1 MKTLRKNC
9 LMSDDDSTPAAK
21 VDAALA
27 SLEQHAQGSGR
38 CRFRPPSVALAIIFC
53 GLSCCALSF
62 SGLASRSVAGDWPMW
77 RYDAGRTAASPES
90 LPDAL
95 TLLWTR
101 EGTPRVQA
109 WDDPLNLDLMT
120 YDRLFEPI
128 VMGGRMFVGH
138 SDSDKLVAL
147 DAATGKEL
155 WSVYADAPV
164 RLPPVGW
171 QGHVYFTSDDGRLY
185 CVEGETGKLK
195 WQFAGAA
202 GPRKVVGNHRLVSA
216 WPARGGAVVRD
227 GKVYFASSIWPFMGV
242 FIYCLDAETGSV
254 EWVNDSTGSSYIKQP
269 HSAPSFAGVGPQGPL
284 VATTNDLIVPGGRSV
299 PAVFDRATGKLRY
312 FELNAGGKGSGGSF
326 VVAND
331 AAFFV
336 HTRLRGVREFNVADG
351 LKTAFMP
358 NEPVLDGELVYSA
371 ETTKEGANVVRAYN
385 AERTV
390 VWEIS
395 ADGTGDL
402 ILAGN
407 KLFAAGAEALSAIQ
421 LPAANADPAT
431 PAVAWFTS
439 APTKTQRLLAADGK
453 LFAVTAD
460 GSIHAYG
467 TATESSA
474 AVAIV
479 HAVPVRQAAVVSE
492 QVTLAES
499 LLSAGDPQGYALWFG
514 AADERLVSAVAA
526 KSSFVQLAVVDE
538 DAARVDRLRRSWDNA
553 GLYGRVTAHAGTPA
567 GFDASPYVA
576 HMIFVG
582 QELSVS
588 LCSDSKQLAKIYES
602 VRPYGGTM
610 QLLAVGEDRQKLA
623 DAIAN
628 AQLEK
633 AEISMTDRGV
643 VVTRVGSLPGA
654 ADWTHL
660 HGDIGNTRKSND
672 ARVKLPLGVLWFG
685 GSSNMDVLP
694 RHGHG
699 PPQQVVN
706 GRLIIQGMDSLSAR
720 DVYTGRVLWKREFRD
735 LGTFDVYYDATY
747 KDTPLDPA
755 YNQVH
760 IPGANARGTNYVV
773 TEDRIYLIE
782 GAVCRLLDPATGDVL
797 QTIELPQDDLQNPR
811 EWSYIGVYED
821 VLIGGLGFA
830 KYRDRLNLPVEE
842 EDSRFTGN
850 KAGFGAKSFDRAGSL
865 ALVGFDRHTGRQLWK
880 VDSKHSFWNNAIVAG
895 DGRIY
900 CLDRNPKVIEEKLAR
915 RGLPVPSTYRLLSFN
930 AKTGTTEWETEQGIF
945 GTWLGYSQQYK
956 LLLQAGAAASDRL
969 VGETDRGMTVYRGED
984 GAVVWSQPELKYSG
998 PCILHNDLI
1007 ITNTNSYSESAGA
1020 FYLRTGKP
1028 QMILNPLTGEESPWK
1043 ISRAYGCNTI
1053 LASENMLTFRSG
1065 AAGFYDLK
1073 THSGTGNFGGFKSG
1087 CTGNLIAAGGV
1098 LNAPDYTR
1106 TCSCSYQNQTSL
1118 AMVHMPDIETWTV
1131 TTLMNLG
1138 ESERRV
1144 QSLGINFGAPGQ
1156 HRDPAGTLW
1165 VEWPAA
1171 ASDVSPLNVEIT
1183 EPVSYFRRHSSSI
1196 TGTDYPWI
1204 FSSGLEGPAE
1214 IRVGTTIGGKKPEP
1228 AAKSSK
1234 DDKCAAS
1241 EDSADEAAAEGSAAE
1256 AAAEESYTIRLFFG
1270 APVGGP
1276 SAGPRQF
1283 DVLLNDVTVLSDV
1296 TLADGQAEI
1305 RDLPPTKLGVVF
1317 KLRLFAK
1324 QGTPVLSGVE
1334 LRRVNP

>member
-1 MKTLRKNC
+1 MNTLRCNGRISNAAFTSASSLTNGRGMKP
-9 LMSDDDSTPAAK
+9 DSH
-21 VDAALA
+21 
-27 SLEQHAQGSGR
+27 EGSVSRLSSRGLHPWWAMMLGMIS
-38 CRFRPPSVALAIIFC
+38 CIAFPSH
-53 GLSCCALSF
+53 GL
-62 SGLASRSVAGDWPMW
+62 GGDWPMW
-77 RYDAGRTAASPES
+77 RYDAGRSAASPES
-90 LPDAL
+90 LPDTL
-95 TLLWTR
+95 NLLWTR

-109 WDDPLNLDLMT
+109 WDDPLNLDLMS

-128 VMGGRMFVGH
+128 VMDGRMFVAH
-138 SDSDKLVAL
+138 SDSDKVVAL
-147 DAATGKEL
+147 DAATGNEL

-171 QGHVYFTSDDGRLY
+171 QSHVYFTSDDGRLY
-185 CVEGETGKLK
+185 CVEAATGKLK
-195 WQFAGAA
+195 WQFAGSP

-216 WPARGGAVVRD
+216 WPARGGAVIRD

-269 HSAPSFAGVGPQGPL
+269 HSAPSFAGVGPQGAL
-284 VATTNDLIVPGGRSV
+284 VATQNDLIVPGGRSV
-299 PAVFDRATGKLRY
+299 PAVFDRATGRLKY

-331 AAFFV
+331 SAFFV
-336 HTRLRGVREFNVADG
+336 HTRLKGVREFNLADG

-358 NEPVLDGELVYSA
+358 NEPVLDGDLVYSA
-371 ETTKEGANVVRAYN
+371 QTTKEGANVLRAYN
-385 AERTV
+385 AERDV
-390 VWEIS
+390 VWEIA

-407 KLFAAGAEALSAIQ
+407 KLFAAGAETLSAIQ
-421 LPAANADPAT
+421 LPAAGADPAMPVVVWT
-431 PAVAWFTS
+431 ME
-439 APTKTQRLLAADGK
+439 APKKTERLLAADEK

-460 GSIHAYG
+460 GVIHAYG
-467 TATESSA
+467 SPAPSQALPENA
-474 AVAIV
+474 
-479 HAVPVRQAAVVSE
+479 QAAPTQEVTVSPDYAS
-492 QVTLAES
+492 LAKS
-499 LLSAGDPQGYALWFG
+499 LLSAGDAQGYALWYG
-514 AADERLVSAVAA
+514 AADESLVSAMVAV
-526 KSSFVQLAVVDE
+526 SPFVQLAVVDE
-538 DAARVDRLRRSWDNA
+538 DAARIDRLRRLLDHA
-553 GLYGRVTAHAGTPA
+553 GRYGRVTGHASSPA

-582 QELSVS
+582 HELSDS
-588 LCSDSKQLAKIYES
+588 LSTDARQLAKVYDS

-610 QLLAVGEDRQKLA
+610 QLLATGDDRQKLA
-623 DAIAN
+623 DAVAG

-633 AEISMTDRGV
+633 AQISITDHTV
-643 VVTRVGSLPGA
+643 VVTRVGSLPGS

-706 GRLIIQGMDSLSAR
+706 GRLIIQGMNSLSAR
-720 DVYTGRVLWKREFRD
+720 DVYTGRVLWKREFKD
-735 LGTFDVYYDATY
+735 LGTYDVYFDETY
-747 KDTPLDPA
+747 KETPLDPA

-782 GAVCRLLDPATGDVL
+782 GAACRLLDPATGDVL
-797 QTIELPQDDLQNPR
+797 QTIEMPQEDPQNPR

-830 KYRDRLNLPVEE
+830 KYRERLNLSFEE
-842 EDSRFTGN
+842 EDQKVKGN
-850 KAGFGAKSFDRAGSL
+850 KAGFGSKSFDRAGSR

-880 VDSKHSFWNNAIVAG
+880 VDSRHSFWNNAIVAG

-900 CLDRNPKVIEEKLAR
+900 CLDRNPKAIEEKLAR
-915 RGLPVPSTYRLLSFN
+915 RGLPAPSTYRLMAIN
-930 AKTGTTEWETEQGIF
+930 ATTGVTDWETEQGIF

-969 VGETDRGMTVYRGED
+969 AGETDRGMTVYEGQD
-984 GAVVWSQPELKYSG
+984 GSVVWTQPELKYSG

-1007 ITNTNSYSESAGA
+1007 ITNSNSYSESAGA
-1020 FYLRTGKP
+1020 FYLRTGQP

-1131 TTLMNLG
+1131 TNLANPG
-1138 ESERRV
+1138 DTERQI

-1165 VEWPAA
+1165 IEWPAA
-1171 ASDVSPLNVEIT
+1171 VSDVSPLKVEIT
-1183 EPVSYFRRHSSSI
+1183 EPVSYFRRHSSAI
-1196 TGTDYPWI
+1196 AGTDSPWI
-1204 FSSGLEGPAE
+1204 FSSGLEGAVE
-1214 IRVGTTIGGKKPEP
+1214 IQIGTTIGGKKAEP
-1228 AAKSSK
+1228 AAKAPK
-1234 DDKCAAS
+1234 DDKCSPSESETIQAAS
-1241 EDSADEAAAEGSAAE
+1241 EEP
-1256 AAAEESYTIRLFFG
+1256 YTIRLFFG
-1270 APVGGP
+1270 SPIGGP
-1276 SAGPRQF
+1276 TSGERQF
-1283 DVLLNDVTVLSDV
+1283 DVLLNDVAVLSDV
-1296 TLADGQAEI
+1296 TIADGQTEI
-1305 RDLPPTKLGVVF
+1305 RELPVATLGASF
-1317 KLRLFAK
+1317 KIRLAAK
-1324 QGTPVLSGVE
+1324 NGTPVLSGIE
-1334 LRRVNP
+1334 LRRVAQ